1 MIVDADDLEAV
12 RVAVRDV
19 MKQFPPN
26 YWREVDEAR
35 RFPEEFFRVM
45 GEQGYF
51 GTLIPEVEGGSGA
64 GPLVASVVIEEVNR
78 CGGDAATL
86 NAQMAI
92 CGVLLRHGTPEQKHF
107 LPAIANGS
115 VRCLGVAATESD
127 SGADMTQLT
136 SVARRDG
143 DDWVIDAKKMFISMA
158 EHTDLLFLLASV
170 QDEGSTLFLLDKR
183 QAGGA
188 IEVRPMPMVVNRM
201 TTALFVDQLRV
212 SDVMRI
218 GPVGKGLEC
227 LMGGFSLRRIL
238 AAAEAIGNARYLL
251 DVSLEHART
260 RETQNRP
267 IGTNQGVQ
275 YPLTA
280 AYSKIEA
287 ADLMRGDALRLLVQG
302 QDASGRSA
310 LAKILAS
317 EAAWEMARA
326 AMTTFGGWA
335 LTSEMHIE
343 RKLRES
349 TVFVFN
355 NLLLSFVAQRVLK
368 LPKAV

>member
-1 MIVDADDLEAV
+1 VIVDVADLEVVRTAV
-12 RVAVRDV
+12 REL
-19 MKQFPPN
+19 MKAFPPN
-26 YWREVDEAR
+26 YWREVDESR
-35 RFPEEFFRVM
+35 RFPVEFFTAM
-45 GEQGYF
+45 GEHGYF
-51 GTLIPEVEGGSGA
+51 GTLIDEQDGGSSA
-64 GPLVASVVIEEVNR
+64 GPMVASVVIEEVNR
-78 CGGDAATL
+78 AGGDAATL

-92 CGVLLRHGTPEQKHF
+92 CGVLIRHGSSEQK
-107 LPAIANGS
+107 LVLRDIANGA

-127 SGADMTQLT
+127 SGADMTQLQ
-136 SVARRDG
+136 SVAKRDG
-143 DDWVIDAKKMFISMA
+143 DDWIIDAKKMFISMA
-158 EHTDLLFLLASV
+158 EHTDLIFLLAAA
-170 QDEGSTLFLLDKR
+170 DEGSTLFLVDRR
-183 QAGGA
+183 QAGSA

-212 SDVMRI
+212 PDTARI

-251 DVSLEHART
+251 DISLEHART
-260 RETQNRP
+260 RETHGRP
-267 IGTNQGVQ
+267 IGMNQGVQ
-275 YPLTA
+275 YPLTS

-287 ADLMRGDALRLLVQG
+287 ADLMRADALRLLLSGV
-302 QDASGRSA
+302 DAGGRSA

-335 LTSEMHIE
+335 LTTEMHIE

-355 NLLLSFVAQRVLK
+355 NLLLSYVAQRVLK
-368 LPKAV
+368 LPKSF

>member
-1 MIVDADDLEAV
+1 MDADDLEAI
-12 RVAVRDV
+12 RVAVREV
-19 MKQFPPN
+19 MQEFPPN
-26 YWREVDEAR
+26 YWREVDEQR
-35 RFPEEFFRVM
+35 RFPEEFFQVM

-51 GTLIPEVEGGSGA
+51 GTLIDEEYGGTGA
-64 GPLVASVVIEEVNR
+64 GPMVASLVIEEVNR
-78 CGGDAATL
+78 AGGDAATL

-92 CGVLLRHGTPEQKHF
+92 CGVLARHGTSEQKEL
-107 LPAIANGS
+107 LPLIARGE

-127 SGADMTQLT
+127 SGADMTQLA

-143 DDWVIDAKKMFISMA
+143 DDWIIDAKKMFISMA
-158 EHTDLLFLLASV
+158 EHTDLLFLLAAV
-170 QDEGSTLFLLDKR
+170 EGEGSTLFLLDKR
-183 QAGGA
+183 EAGDA
-188 IEVRPMPMVVNRM
+188 IEVRSMPMVVNRM
-201 TTALFVDQLRV
+201 TTVLFVDQLRV
-212 SDVMRI
+212 SDAMRI
-218 GPVGKGLEC
+218 GPIGKGLEC
-227 LMGGFSLRRIL
+227 LMGGFALRRIL
-238 AAAEAIGNARYLL
+238 AAAEALGNARYLL

-260 RETQNRP
+260 RETHGRP
-267 IGTNQGVQ
+267 IGLNQGVQ
-275 YPLTA
+275 YPLTS

-287 ADLMRGDALRLLVQG
+287 ADLMRNDALKLLVTG
-302 QDASGRSA
+302 QEAGGRSA

-355 NLLLSFVAQRVLK
+355 NLLLTYVAQRVLK
-368 LPKAV
+368 LPKAF

>member
-1 MIVDADDLEAV
+1 MIVDADDLEAI
-12 RVAVRDV
+12 RVAVREL
-19 MKQFPPN
+19 MKAFPPN
-26 YWREVDEAR
+26 YWREVDEQR
-35 RFPEEFFRVM
+35 RFPEEFFQVM

-51 GTLIPEVEGGSGA
+51 GTLIDEEDGGTGA
-64 GPLVASVVIEEVNR
+64 GPVVASTVIEEVNR
-78 CGGDAATL
+78 AGGDASTL

-92 CGVLLRHGTPEQKHF
+92 CGVLIRHGTPQQKQL
-107 LPAIANGS
+107 LPAIARGS

-127 SGADMTQLT
+127 SGADMTQLA
-136 SVARRDG
+136 SVARREG
-143 DDWVIDAKKMFISMA
+143 EDWIIDAKKMFISMA
-158 EHTDLLFLLASV
+158 EHTDLMFLLAAAE
-170 QDEGSTLFLLDKR
+170 EGSTLFLLDKR
-183 QAGGA
+183 EAGSA
-188 IEVRPMPMVVNRM
+188 IEARPMPMVVNRM

-212 SDVMRI
+212 PDAMRI

-238 AAAEAIGNARYLL
+238 AAAEALGNARYLL

-260 RETQNRP
+260 RETHGRP
-267 IGTNQGVQ
+267 IGQNQGVQ
-275 YPLTA
+275 YPLTS
-280 AYSKIEA
+280 AYGKVEA
-287 ADLMRGDALRLLVQG
+287 ADLMRNDALRMLVNG
-302 QDASGRSA
+302 EEAGGRSA

-317 EAAWEMARA
+317 EAAWETARA

-355 NLLLSFVAQRVLK
+355 NLLLSYVAQRVLK
-368 LPKAV
+368 LPKAF

>member
-1 MIVDADDLEAV
+1 MIVEAADLEAV
-12 RVAVRDV
+12 RVAVREL
-19 MKQFPPN
+19 MKEFPPE
-26 YWREVDEAR
+26 YWREVDESR
-35 RFPEEFFRVM
+35 RFPKEFFGVM
-45 GEQGYF
+45 GEHGYF
-51 GTLIPEVEGGSGA
+51 GTLISEQDGGSGA
-64 GPLVASVVIEEVNR
+64 GPLAASVVIEEVNR
-78 CGGDAATL
+78 AGGDAATL

-92 CGVLLRHGTPEQKHF
+92 CGVLIRHGTPEQKQVLH
-107 LPAIANGS
+107 AIASGE

-127 SGADMTQLT
+127 SGADMTQLQ
-136 SVARRDG
+136 SVAKRDG
-143 DDWVIDAKKMFISMA
+143 DDWIIDAKKMFISMA
-158 EHTDLLFLLASV
+158 EHTDLIFVLAAAE
-170 QDEGSTLFLLDKR
+170 EGSTLFLLDRR
-183 QAGGA
+183 QAGSA

-201 TTALFVDQLRV
+201 TTVLFVDHLRV
-212 SDVMRI
+212 PDSARI

-251 DVSLEHART
+251 DISLVHACS
-260 RETQNRP
+260 RETHNRP
-267 IGTNQGVQ
+267 IGQNQGVQ
-275 YPLTA
+275 YPLTS

-287 ADLMRGDALRLLVQG
+287 ADLMRADALRQLVAG
-302 QDASGRSA
+302 EDAGGRSA

-335 LTSEMHIE
+335 LTNEMHIE

-355 NLLLSFVAQRVLK
+355 NLLLSYVAQRVLK
-368 LPKAV
+368 LPKAF